1 MKDHD
6 VKQRRTKFRIT
17 QRVFTKA
24 FSFKRKGHTG
34 CATSIKRRRSSGD
47 DASTFST
54 SVLIVPSVQRL
65 TASSPPLA
73 ILDRIYGSNSLSTG
87 RPPKIL
93 TLFSSSPPVLQTTGS
108 PYQSKKAQKSLSATL
123 NNCHHKSV
131 TKHSHS
137 AWERRHPSNL
147 NRGADSPWLRPISVA
162 EGSRVVDID
171 IAITESTN
179 SEFLPP
185 DISPAN
191 RFVPIGHEE
200 DDDGIISFASDDY
213 DICTK
218 SVGEFSHQKARVDNT
233 SMNEYSDDG
242 MFDKYSVSLNVET
255 KLPLDLPP
263 SPMSTEGTSSQ
274 SRDSYVMVRKKGH
287 QKGNYRFQTE
297 KSGDHDNKDW
307 FPSMKQEI
315 MKLAS
320 CFTQCGVPSKS
331 TL

>member
-1 MKDHD
+1 MKDRD
-6 VKQRRTKFRIT
+6 AKQRRMKFRIT

-24 FSFKRKGHTG
+24 FSFKWKSHTG
-34 CATSIKRRRSSGD
+34 RATNIKRRRSSGD

-87 RPPKIL
+87 RSSRNL

-123 NNCHHKSV
+123 KNCHHKSDA
-131 TKHSHS
+131 KQSYS
-137 AWERRHPSNL
+137 AWERRHPSTRNT
-147 NRGADSPWLRPISVA
+147 GSDTPWLRPIGVA
-162 EGSRVVDID
+162 EGSRVVD

-185 DISPAN
+185 DISPAT

-200 DDDGIISFASDDY
+200 EDDGIISFASDDY
-213 DICTK
+213 DICTN
-218 SVGEFSHQKARVDNT
+218 SVGEFSHYQTRVDNT
-233 SMNEYSDDG
+233 SMNEYSDDV
-242 MFDKYSVSLNVET
+242 MFDKYSVSLDVET
-255 KLPLDLPP
+255 KLLHDLPP
-263 SPMSTEGTSSQ
+263 SPLSTEGTSSQ

-287 QKGNYRFQTE
+287 QKGQYRFHSE
-297 KSGDHDNKDW
+297 KSGDHDSKDW
-307 FPSMKQEI
+307 FPNMKQEI
-315 MKLAS
+315 MRLAS
-320 CFTQCGVPSKS
+320 CFTQCSAPSTS